1 MLRLL
6 YINFLHTHFL
16 LINTVLSQQMSWL
29 DLLNQCICQTVH
41 LVPALH
47 NVFHVTL
54 AYEMTLGFCFNRN
67 ISTFADLST
76 AWFSLCALGKVVSQP
91 LGPLWGRNYLS
102 HSGVATANH
111 FTAIRH
117 QVY

>member
-1 MLRLL
+1 MLHLL

-47 NVFHVTL
+47 NGCVTT
-54 AYEMTLGFCFNRN
+54 AYEMTLGFRFDRN

-76 AWFSLCALGKVVSQP
+76 AWFVLCALGKAVSQP
-91 LGPLWGRNYLS
+91 LGPLWGELPFRGGD
-102 HSGVATANH
+102 H
-111 FTAIRH
+111 
-117 QVY
+117 

>member
-1 MLRLL
+1 MKDPILVVCNAEKEDGKKDNGPQNRISFVTHLSPTLQKTQPCWFHSQMLHLL

-47 NVFHVTL
+47 N
-54 AYEMTLGFCFNRN
+54 GFRVL
-67 ISTFADLST
+67 LSM
-76 AWFSLCALGKVVSQP
+76 K
-91 LGPLWGRNYLS
+91 
-102 HSGVATANH
+102 
-111 FTAIRH
+111 
-117 QVY
+117 

>member
-1 MLRLL
+1 MLHLL

-47 NVFHVTL
+47 NGFRVTT
-54 AYEMTLGFCFNRN
+54 AYEMTLGFRFDRN

-76 AWFSLCALGKVVSQP
+76 AWFVLCALGKVVSQP
-91 LGPLWGRNYLS
+91 LGPLWGELPFRGGD
-102 HSGVATANH
+102 H
-111 FTAIRH
+111 
-117 QVY
+117 